1 MKTCSKCNQEL
12 PATLEYFCKN
22 GKYLRSYC
30 KTCSRTYGRIY
41 AKNNLEL
48 SNKRKKAWRKANLDK
63 HKATNRK
70 YYKNN
75 SKKLNAAIK
84 SWRNRNPE
92 KVSETAKMF
101 RKSNP
106 DKTREKDRV
115 QNNKRRALK
124 LNNGHSPY
132 TEKQVLETYG
142 TDCNICN
149 FPIDLN
155 AARKVGLPGWENGLH
170 IDHLLPISKG
180 GPDIIENTRPT
191 HGLCNITK
199 NNKEQY
205 EVQTA

>member
-1 MKTCSKCNQEL
+1 MMKTCTMCKQEL
-12 PATLEYFCKN
+12 SATSNNFNKRGKILQSTCKPCNKEYLKN
-22 GKYLRSYC
+22 WYKKNKEEILLKNRKWYYENAE
-30 KTCSRTYGRIY
+30 SRIEQTNAWAKANRHLTRVYGR
-41 AKNNLEL
+41 
-48 SNKRKKAWRKANLDK
+48 R
-63 HKATNRK
+63 H
-70 YYKNN
+70 
-75 SKKLNAAIK
+75 
-84 SWRNRNPE
+84 
-92 KVSETAKMF
+92 MH
-101 RKSNP
+101 
-106 DKTREKDRV
+106 
-115 QNNKRRALK
+115 KRRALK
-124 LNNGHSPY
+124 LKNGHSPY
-132 TEKQVLETYG
+132 TEQQVLETYG